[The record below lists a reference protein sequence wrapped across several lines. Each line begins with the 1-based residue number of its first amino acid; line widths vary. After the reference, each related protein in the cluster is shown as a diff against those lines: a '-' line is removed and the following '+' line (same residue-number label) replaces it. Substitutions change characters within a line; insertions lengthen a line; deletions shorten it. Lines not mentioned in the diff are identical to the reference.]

1 MTDASAYRALWC
13 AVIIQA
19 FRDLKYRS
27 AHGDGTKEDPA
38 LVMSRAYVWVNEE
51 DPKYTMQVG
60 SFEWICSMLD
70 LDSRKLRLMSRS
82 REGVNRVLSGKFE
95 LGAL

>member
-1 MTDASAYRALWC
+1 MVEYNPYRALWS

-27 AHGDGTKEDPA
+27 SYGDGTKEDPA
-38 LVMSRAYVWVNEE
+38 LVMSRAYVWVNEV
-51 DPKYTMQVG
+51 DPKYTSQVG
-60 SFEWICSMLD
+60 SFEWICSTLD
-70 LDSRKLRLMSRS
+70 LDARKLRKMSRS

-95 LGAL
+95 MGAL